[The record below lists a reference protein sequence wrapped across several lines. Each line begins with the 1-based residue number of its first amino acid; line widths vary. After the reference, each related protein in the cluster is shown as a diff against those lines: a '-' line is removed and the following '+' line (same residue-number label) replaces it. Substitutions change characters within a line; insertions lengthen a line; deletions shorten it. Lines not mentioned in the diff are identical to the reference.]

1 MNRRNYALVE
11 LAVTLFV
18 LLAAGV
24 TGIHVLRCATAE
36 GGTQLCRNNLKR
48 IMNSAASYSADY
60 KALPCAWDGK
70 RTWVAVVIKDGKY
83 FPSPKMNRV
92 SELLCP
98 SAPPQMWNGD
108 SSKTYGMADRFK
120 NSTKNGIVLSAVENP
135 VDWPVYSDSVKGNKE
150 EQVYIILK
158 DFNGYV
164 AVRHDKKANVA
175 FADGHV
181 AANNEQELMR
191 FRDSRYYADRNF
203 FSFYETAVFSPSSC
217 FLRFRIGK
225 SSAGKSR

>member
-158 DFNGYV
+158 DFNGCV

-203 FSFYETAVFSPSSC
+203 FSYC
-217 FLRFRIGK
+217 K
-225 SSAGKSR
+225 

>member
-1 MNRRNYALVE
+1 
-11 LAVTLFV
+11 
-18 LLAAGV
+18 
-24 TGIHVLRCATAE
+24 
-36 GGTQLCRNNLKR
+36 
-48 IMNSAASYSADY
+48 MNSAASYSADY
-60 KALPCAWDGK
+60 KAPPCAWDGK

-181 AANNEQELMR
+181 TANNEQELMR

-203 FSFYETAVFSPSSC
+203 FSYC
-217 FLRFRIGK
+217 K
-225 SSAGKSR
+225 

>member
-1 MNRRNYALVE
+1 MGRE
-11 LAVTLFV
+11 THM
-18 LLAAGV
+18 GC
-24 TGIHVLRCATAE
+24 RCDQGRKILSQPEDEPRFRT
-36 GGTQLCRNNLKR
+36 
-48 IMNSAASYSADY
+48 
-60 KALPCAWDGK
+60 ALPVRPAADVEW
-70 RTWVAVVIKDGKY
+70 R
-83 FPSPKMNRV
+83 F
-92 SELLCP
+92 L
-98 SAPPQMWNGD
+98 Q
-108 SSKTYGMADRFK
+108 TYGMADRFK

-203 FSFYETAVFSPSSC
+203 FSYC
-217 FLRFRIGK
+217 K
-225 SSAGKSR
+225 

>member
-1 MNRRNYALVE
+1 M
-11 LAVTLFV
+11 
-18 LLAAGV
+18 
-24 TGIHVLRCATAE
+24 
-36 GGTQLCRNNLKR
+36 
-48 IMNSAASYSADY
+48 
-60 KALPCAWDGK
+60 P
-70 RTWVAVVIKDGKY
+70 
-83 FPSPKMNRV
+83 P
-92 SELLCP
+92 LLCP
-98 SAPPQMWNGD
+98 TQVSTNLTSLLEIPAFAMIFPD
-108 SSKTYGMADRFK
+108 
-120 NSTKNGIVLSAVENP
+120 STKNGIVLSAVENP

-203 FSFYETAVFSPSSC
+203 FSYC
-217 FLRFRIGK
+217 K
-225 SSAGKSR
+225 